1 MIDFKYFYNNLE
13 EFSKEIETEV
23 EESSKEIDI
32 NSSKSSLLAQGLISN
47 NIMASVAQ
55 ILSPTIG
62 ILSVFSNSVK
72 VEEFSKEVAN
82 YATSDEVI
90 SSLSEQ
96 ISTPRKNETEQEF
109 VERASNVLREI
120 LKKKFKV

>member
-1 MIDFKYFYNNLE
+1 MTMIEFKNFYKNLE
-13 EFSKEIETEV
+13 GL
-23 EESSKEIDI
+23 SKEIDTDGSTASI
-32 NSSKSSLLAQGLISN
+32 LTQELISN
-47 NIMASVAQ
+47 SIVANVAQ
-55 ILSPTIG
+55 VLSPTVG
-62 ILSVFSNSVK
+62 ILSVFSNSEK

-82 YATSDEVI
+82 YATSDDVM